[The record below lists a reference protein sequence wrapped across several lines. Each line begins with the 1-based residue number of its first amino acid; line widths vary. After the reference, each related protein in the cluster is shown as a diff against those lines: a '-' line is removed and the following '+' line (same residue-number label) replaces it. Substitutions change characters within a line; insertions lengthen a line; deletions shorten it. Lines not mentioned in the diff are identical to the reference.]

1 MRVKDADSIVVG
13 DVIPSRDRGGGDGG
27 EVLRG
32 ARGRAD
38 VPPPTGADDHRG
50 RQRLLHLHDDE
61 PAAAPPRLPR
71 RVEGGVRQAAG
82 QQPPDARDRGGA
94 LGRRDD
100 SRHNGREPRLRGGR
114 VPEARLPR
122 RYDLRGDRGGGQARV
137 AVASPV
143 GHRHLRAPGEEPARR
158 RRHAGAPER
167 DDAQAGYLMGRRRR
181 ALHFVP
187 GGNEKMLLKALAL
200 PADGLILDLED
211 AVPPDRKAATRPVVR
226 DWLSHREFG
235 GRERWVRMNPIWGP
249 LGRAGLEETIR
260 GRPDGSLGA
269 RPPPPAWT
277 RSTRSTPT
285 SPTSLASAA
294 SARTQSPWGSPG
306 RSRSTRTR
314 SPSSTTSSRRRRR
327 RSTRRASWSSP
338 SRSTRGAACTRSPSG
353 AGWWTPRTSRA
364 PGSCSP
370 APGSNASCERW
381 RSRPSLRSSAS
392 PSASST
398 ARSPSRPPATS
409 SCGPARAASAAP
421 TSTSSRATC
430 RLCDR
435 RSSLATRSWARAR
448 AEGPGRLASRR
459 ATVSASRGCAPR
471 AAPAPTA
478 RRRARTS
485 PSGPRSP
492 ATTPTGASPTSRA
505 RPRRSRSRSRPA
517 SPTPT
522 PRRPS
527 PPASAP

>member
-27 EVLRG
+27 GGLR
-32 ARGRAD
+32 
-38 VPPPTGADDHRG
+38 
-50 RQRLLHLHDDE
+50 E
-61 PAAAPPRLPR
+61 
-71 RVEGGVRQAAG
+71 
-82 QQPPDARDRGGA
+82 
-94 LGRRDD
+94 
-100 SRHNGREPRLRGGR
+100 GR

-158 RRHAGAPER
+158 RRHAGAPQR

-249 LGRAGLEETIR
+249 LGRADLEETIVA
-260 GRPDGSLGA
+260 RPDGYVVPKPRHAGDVREIAGALDRLEQRHGIANGATRLTLIATETPEGLLNIREVATASPRVVAISWGVEDLGA
-269 RPPPPAWT
+269 AM
-277 RSTRSTPT
+277 
-285 SPTSLASAA
+285 SL
-294 SARTQSPWGSPG
+294 
-306 RSRSTRTR
+306 
-314 SPSSTTSSRRRRR
+314 
-327 RSTRRASWSSP
+327 ASWSSP
-338 SRSTRGAACTRSPSG
+338 SRRTRGAACSRSPSG
-353 AGWWTPRTSRA
+353 VGWWTPRTSRA

-370 APGSNASCERW
+370 ALESDTSCERW

-392 PSASST
+392 PSASSIG
-398 ARSPSRPPATS
+398 RSPSLAPAKS
-409 SCGPARAASAAP
+409 SCGSARAASAAP

-435 RSSLATRSWARAR
+435 RSSLATRSWARSR
-448 AEGPGRLASRR
+448 AAGPGRLASRR
-459 ATVSASRGCAPR
+459 ATVSASRGCAAP

-485 PSGPRSP
+485 ASGPSSP
-492 ATTPTGASPTSRA
+492 ATTPTGASPTSRSC
-505 RPRRSRSRSRPA
+505 PRRSRTR
-517 SPTPT
+517 
-522 PRRPS
+522 S
-527 PPASAP
+527 PP